1 MSGIYKLGIVIGIIA
16 IYSLATLFVGAIFSF
31 FIESDDM
38 GTMFGMAWVA
48 GVLAFI
54 GLATFTLEKFGLWM

>member
-1 MSGIYKLGIVIGIIA
+1 MSGIYKLGIVIGIIV
-16 IYSLATLFVGAIFSF
+16 IYSLATLFVGVLFNYS
-31 FIESDDM
+31 IESDDIRN
-38 GTMFGMAWVA
+38 MFCMAWVA

>member
-1 MSGIYKLGIVIGIIA
+1 MIGIYKLGIIIGIIA
-16 IYSLATLFVGAIFSF
+16 IYSLATLFIGVIFNFS
-31 FIESDDM
+31 IESDDM
-38 GTMFGMAWVA
+38 RTMFCMAWVA

>member
-1 MSGIYKLGIVIGIIA
+1 MNGIYKLGIVIGITV
-16 IYSLATLFVGAIFSF
+16 IYSLATLFVGAISNFL
-31 FIESDDM
+31 IDSDDM
-38 GTMFGMAWVA
+38 GALFCMAWVA

>member
-1 MSGIYKLGIVIGIIA
+1 MSGIYKLGVVIGIIV
-16 IYSLATLFVGAIFSF
+16 IYSLATLFAGALSNYI
-31 FIESDDM
+31 IGSDDKWP
-38 GTMFGMAWVA
+38 MFCMAWVV